1 MPNENQEEKLL
12 SIDITDYW
20 MILNKRFFQIVLV
33 FLLVVAITFVY
44 TMKQVPTYQA
54 ESRVRI
60 SARSPMATIEG
71 AAITW
76 YGAGSSN
83 SISSEIEL
91 ILSKDE
97 ILGTVVDFLKD
108 GSKCKSLSNENAE
121 YYTENEK
128 KDIALLSF
136 SDEEKKYI
144 GTLSPGALRGLIK
157 IDTVNVSDIISI
169 TTKNRY
175 PSVAVAISNIVAM
188 VYRADFWRTKT
199 QDARDTR
206 DFIRKRLDIVKKDI
220 DEQTKNLES
229 ASEQTVSLGSAM
241 KYQDELSTLKMELQR
256 LKETYQDGH
265 PRIVKQKNLIKSVE
279 DELAKFPK
287 TKQTYDDKLADWKL
301 KQGQRRNL
309 GEYLIKAEIDYEAK
323 RTKSMDEVQMVSKAK
338 MPASKLSPNET
349 MNMIAGGIFGLIVAC
364 LYAFI
369 WEGLDTSIGKIE
381 DVERVTGLPVIAHI
395 PFIGNKGRKKW
406 GFFKPFRFL
415 FKTVCY
421 FLPFK
426 RCDEPLDLD
435 KKILFNFDI
444 LSMTAEAYRTLR
456 TNIQFALGTQ
466 KTTGIVVGIT
476 STSPR
481 EGKTLTSTN
490 LAISLAQMGKVTLLL
505 EGDLRR
511 PQIADLFKISEKP
524 GLSDILVG
532 TAKMEDAI
540 KTFTDVLI
548 GNAKWEN
555 LLETPGV
562 DNLNIITCGTLPPN
576 PTELLIS
583 NEFRELIQK
592 LRNSYDFIIID
603 TPPTLPVSD
612 SSIIS
617 TVTDGTILIYQ
628 SDTTSRHLLLRALHT
643 LKKNH
648 AKLLGIVI
656 NQLSFDVVLRS
667 NKNRY
672 NYGYG
677 YGYGYGYRSDKPK

>member
-1 MPNENQEEKLL
+1 MQNDNSEEKLL
-12 SIDITDYW
+12 NIDITDYW
-20 MILNKRFFQIVLV
+20 MIINKRFFQITFV
-33 FLLVVAITFVY
+33 FLVVLGITFVY
-44 TMKQVPTYQA
+44 TMKQLPTYQA

-76 YGAGSSN
+76 YGSGASN

-97 ILGTVVDFLKD
+97 ILGTVVDFLKN
-108 GSKCKSLSNENAE
+108 GNKSKFLSDENKE
-121 YYTENEK
+121 YYTSVER
-128 KDIALLSF
+128 DYIDLLTF

-144 GTLSPGALRGLIK
+144 ATLSPGALRGLIR
-157 IDTVNVSDIISI
+157 IDTVKVSDIISI
-169 TTKNRY
+169 TTTNRY
-175 PSVAVAISNIVAM
+175 PSVAVAISNLVAM
-188 VYRADFWRTKT
+188 AYRADFWRTKT
-199 QDARDTR
+199 QDARDTK
-206 DFIRKRLDIVKKDI
+206 DFIEKQLNDVKEQI
-220 DEQTKNLES
+220 DAQTRILEK
-229 ASEQTVSLGSAM
+229 ASEKTVSLGSAV
-241 KYQDELSTLKMELQR
+241 KYQDELATLKMELQR
-256 LKETYQDGH
+256 LRETYQDSH
-265 PRIVKQKNLIKSVE
+265 PRIMKQKNLIKTIE
-279 DELAKFPK
+279 DELNKFPK
-287 TKQTYDDKLADWKL
+287 TKQTYDDNLADWKL
-301 KQGQRRNL
+301 KQGQRKNL
-309 GEYLIKAEIDYEAK
+309 GEYLIKAKIDYEAK
-323 RTKSMDEVQMVSKAK
+323 RTKSMDEVQIVSMAK
-338 MPASKLSPNET
+338 GAGKLSPNET
-349 MNMIAGGIFGLIVAC
+349 MNMIAGGIFGLIIAC

-395 PFIGNKGRKKW
+395 PFIGDKGRKKW
-406 GFFKPFRFL
+406 GIFRSL
-415 FKTVCY
+415 KLISKTICY
-421 FLPFK
+421 FFPFK

-466 KTTGIVVGIT
+466 KTTGIVIGIT

-490 LAISLAQMGKVTLLL
+490 LAISLAQMGKVTLLI
-505 EGDLRR
+505 EGDMRR
-511 PQIADLFKISEKP
+511 PQIAELFKISEKP

-583 NEFRELIQK
+583 NEFRELIQR

-617 TVTDGTILIYQ
+617 TVTDGTVLIYQ

-677 YGYGYGYRSDKPK
+677 YGYGYGYKSDKPK

>member
-1 MPNENQEEKLL
+1 MQNENSGDKLL
-12 SIDITDYW
+12 NIDITDYW
-20 MILNKRFFQIVLV
+20 MILNKRFFQIIFV
-33 FLLVVAITFVY
+33 FLMVLGGTFVY
-44 TMKQVPTYQA
+44 TMKQLPIYQA
-54 ESRVRI
+54 ETRVRI
-60 SARSPMATIEG
+60 SARSPMATIDG
-71 AAITW
+71 ASITW
-76 YGAGSSN
+76 YGAGPTN

-91 ILSKDE
+91 IISKDE
-97 ILGTVVDFLKD
+97 ILGTVVDFLKNGTKSKYLND
-108 GSKCKSLSNENAE
+108 GE
-121 YYTENEK
+121 YYTSGEK
-128 KDIALLSF
+128 KYIGSLSF
-136 SDEEKKYI
+136 TDEEKKYI
-144 GTLSPGALRGLIK
+144 ETLSPGALRELIR
-157 IDTVNVSDIISI
+157 IDPVKVSDIISI
-169 TTKNRY
+169 ITTNRY
-175 PSVAVAISNIVAM
+175 PNIAIAISNLVAM

-199 QDARDTR
+199 QDARDTKV
-206 DFIRKRLDIVKKDI
+206 FIEEQLKDVKAQI
-220 DEQTKNLES
+220 DAQTKNLEK
-229 ASEQTVSLGSAM
+229 ASEETVSLGSAV
-241 KYQDELSTLKMELQR
+241 KYQDELATLKMELQR
-256 LKETYQDGH
+256 LKETYQDSH
-265 PRIVKQKNLIKSVE
+265 PKIVKQKNLIKSIE
-279 DELAKFPK
+279 DELDKIPK
-287 TKQTYDDKLADWKL
+287 TKQTYDDNLAEWKL
-301 KQGQRRNL
+301 KQAQRKNL
-309 GEYLIKAEIDYEAK
+309 GEYLIKAQIDYEAK
-323 RTKSMDEVQMVSKAK
+323 RTKSKDEVQIVSEANS
-338 MPASKLSPNET
+338 AGKLSPNEK
-349 MNMIAGGIFGLIVAC
+349 MNMIAGGIFGLIIAC

-395 PFIGNKGRKKW
+395 PFIGDRNRRKW
-406 GFFKPFRFL
+406 GFFRSFSL
-415 FKTVCY
+415 LSKTVCH

-426 RCDEPLDLD
+426 KCDEPLDLD

-456 TNIQFALGTQ
+456 TNIQFALGSQ
-466 KTTGIVVGIT
+466 KTTGIVIGIT

-490 LAISLAQMGKVTLLL
+490 LAISLAQMGKVTLLI
-505 EGDLRR
+505 EGDMRR

-532 TAKMEDAI
+532 TAKMQDAI

-592 LRNSYDFIIID
+592 LRSSYDFIIID

-617 TVTDGTILIYQ
+617 TVTDGTVLIYQ

-667 NKNRY
+667 NKNRFSY
-672 NYGYG
+672 SYGYG
-677 YGYGYGYRSDKPK
+677 YKSDK